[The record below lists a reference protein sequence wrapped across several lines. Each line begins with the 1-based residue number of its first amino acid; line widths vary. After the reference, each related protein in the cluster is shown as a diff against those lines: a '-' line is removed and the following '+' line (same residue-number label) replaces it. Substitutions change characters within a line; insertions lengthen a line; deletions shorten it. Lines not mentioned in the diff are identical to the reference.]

1 MLPIQI
7 TSNPFALL
15 MEPEA
20 VVQAMEHS
28 DRLNRLQRRICRP
41 LDKQT
46 PLPGEAASASFDREV
61 EAEPDVDPEPIIA
74 ASPGAADLID

>member
-41 LDKQT
+41 LDKQVPT
-46 PLPGEAASASFDREV
+46 PGEGASASFDREV
-61 EAEPDVDPEPIIA
+61 EAEPDADPEPIITASASA
-74 ASPGAADLID
+74 AGLI

>member
-41 LDKQT
+41 LDKQA
-46 PLPGEAASASFDREV
+46 PVPGEAASASFDREV
-61 EAEPDVDPEPIIA
+61 EAEPDVGPEPIIT
-74 ASPGAADLID
+74 ASAGAAGLI

>member
-46 PLPGEAASASFDREV
+46 PLPGEAATASFDRDV
-61 EAEPDVDPEPIIA
+61 EAEPDADPEPIITVPA
-74 ASPGAADLID
+74 NVAGLI

>member
-41 LDKQT
+41 LDKQS
-46 PLPGEAASASFDREV
+46 PLPGETASASFDREV
-61 EAEPDVDPEPIIA
+61 EAAPDVEPEPIIT
-74 ASPGAADLID
+74 ASTSAADLI

>member
-28 DRLNRLQRRICRP
+28 DRLNRLHRRICRP

-46 PLPGEAASASFDREV
+46 LTPGEADAASFDRAV
-61 EAEPDVDPEPIIA
+61 EAEPEAAPEPFIA
-74 ASPGAADLID
+74 TSSGAAGLI